1 MLTLRPAAQRGHA
14 NHGWLDTWH
23 SFSFAEYQ
31 DPNHMN
37 FGPLRVINEDHV
49 QAGAGF
55 ATHGHTDME
64 IVTYV
69 LAGELAHKD
78 SMGTGSIIR
87 PGDAQRMSA
96 GRGVRHSEFNHSQT
110 DPVHL
115 LQVWIMPDV
124 HGIEPEYEQRH
135 IAERERRGQLRLI
148 ASADGAGESLR
159 IHQDAKIYAGL
170 FDSGESAQL
179 SMAAADTGT
188 MRITYVQVARG
199 SVSVNRQR
207 LSAGDGAMLREL
219 SAVSISDGEH
229 AEVLIFDL
237 PDS

>member
-31 DPNHMN
+31 DPNHMH

-87 PGDAQRMSA
+87 PGDVQRMSA
-96 GRGVRHSEFNHSQT
+96 GRGVRHSECNHSQT

-179 SMAAADTGT
+179 SMAAADTGS
-188 MRITYVQVARG
+188 MRIAYVQVARG
-199 SVSVNRQR
+199 SVSVNCQR